1 MPGREQNEMMPES
14 AEYQQPPEM
23 PPQGMPQW
31 KPQIF

>member
-1 MPGREQNEMMPES
+1 MMPES
-14 AEYQQPPEM
+14 AEYAPEMMPPQGMPPM